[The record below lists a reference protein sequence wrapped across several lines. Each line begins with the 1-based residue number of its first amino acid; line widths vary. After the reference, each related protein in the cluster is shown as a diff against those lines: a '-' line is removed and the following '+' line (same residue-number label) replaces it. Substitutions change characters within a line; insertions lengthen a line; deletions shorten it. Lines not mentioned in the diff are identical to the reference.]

1 MVPSYLISPT
11 RDLIR
16 NQGIMD
22 SKNPAWTLGL
32 GVPSIGRSWLI
43 IGRGSLILD
52 QLMGVPLLSS
62 RCKNDFKF
70 TIYLIK
76 NKRPT
81 CYFSEYISC
90 KRSLLPNYFET
101 LPFEDWINED
111 SLNHMFNHLPD
122 KNVNYLAKFVVF
134 NKTLFSLSEG
144 MESSPVLR
152 KRL

>member
-1 MVPSYLISPT
+1 MLQKNLLTNIRQSWILWLMIACFNLMHLKNILATKSYFPVVE
-11 RDLIR
+11 
-16 NQGIMD
+16 
-22 SKNPAWTLGL
+22 K
-32 GVPSIGRSWLI
+32 
-43 IGRGSLILD
+43 
-52 QLMGVPLLSS
+52 
-62 RCKNDFKF
+62 CKTDFKF

-81 CYFSEYISC
+81 CYFWEYISC
-90 KRSLLPNYFET
+90 KRSLLPNYFEA

-111 SLNHMFNHLPD
+111 SLNHMFSHLPD

-144 MESSPVLR
+144 MESLPVLR